1 MVDLYSGMQGRGLE
15 ILGFPCNQF
24 GVISGQESGCSAT
37 IRTFVNKFGVKFPM
51 MEKIDVNKDNT
62 HPVYQLL
69 KGEGGKK
76 IGWNFGAY
84 FLITPGPSGEA
95 VTISRYE
102 NSPDELQ
109 AILSAACDE
118 LSAAPAEAAEPA
130 EAAAPAGS
138 SL

>member
-1 MVDLYSGMQGRGLE
+1 MRSSVGDFREKEERRSDGTS
-15 ILGFPCNQF
+15 
-24 GVISGQESGCSAT
+24 V
-37 IRTFVNKFGVKFPM
+37 RTLTLPLRADHAVA
-51 MEKIDVNKDNT
+51 
-62 HPVYQLL
+62 
-69 KGEGGKK
+69 
-76 IGWNFGAY
+76 GAY